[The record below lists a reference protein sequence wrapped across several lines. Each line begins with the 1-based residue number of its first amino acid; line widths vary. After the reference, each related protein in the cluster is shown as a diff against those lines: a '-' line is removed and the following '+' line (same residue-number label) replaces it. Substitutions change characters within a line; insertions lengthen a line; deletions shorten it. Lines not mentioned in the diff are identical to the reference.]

1 MRFLPRAI
9 LAGGAGFAVSL
20 LAACGGGAGLL
31 SGDQSNAL
39 SSRLDQISSNLS
51 AGNCRA
57 VGNASSGLVN
67 DVANLPS
74 TINRTL
80 RSDLNQGA
88 QTVTQLAIRQCRPR
102 STSTTTPTA
111 TTIPPTT
118 ASTATT
124 PPTTSTS
131 STPTTPTST
140 TPTATTPTS
149 PGTTSTQPTGGGGL
163 IGGGQTTGGGAG
175 GGNGQ

>member
-1 MRFLPRAI
+1 MRFMPRAI

-39 SSRLDQISSNLS
+39 SSRLDQISSSLA

-80 RSDLNQGA
+80 REDLHHGA
-88 QTVTQLAIRQCRPR
+88 QTVTQLAVHQCRPHPAK
-102 STSTTTPTA
+102 TVTTPTA
-111 TTIPPTT
+111 TTTPPTT
-118 ASTATT
+118 ASTAPTT
-124 PPTTSTS
+124 PTTSTAT
-131 STPTTPTST
+131 TPTTSTAT
-140 TPTATTPTS
+140 TPTATTPTT

-163 IGGGQTTGGGAG
+163 GGGSQTTGGGGAS
-175 GGNGQ
+175 GQ